1 VSQKGKTYTTR
12 DVEKMF
18 LKVKDLNIAHKYDDA
33 KKLEA
38 EIDAAYM
45 EGRVTA

>member
-1 VSQKGKTYTTR
+1 MFEKAAKLNATQKF
-12 DVEKMF
+12 DEA
-18 LKVKDLNIAHKYDDA
+18 I
-33 KKLEA
+33 KLEA

>member
-1 VSQKGKTYTTR
+1 MFEKAAKLNATQKFDEAT
-12 DVEKMF
+12 
-18 LKVKDLNIAHKYDDA
+18 
-33 KKLEA
+33 KLEA